1 MKSLIAAAALIT
13 LTSGLAQAGTW
24 TPGVDLR
31 EAAQSIRIESGRLTG
46 SLTAKE
52 AARLQDEQEHIRKIE
67 AKAKSDGVVTARE
80 RERIR
85 DAQNTAAQHIRKE
98 KTDGDRR

>member
-1 MKSLIAAAALIT
+1 MKLVSTAAVLLVASTTLAAA
-13 LTSGLAQAGTW
+13 GPW
-24 TPGVDLR
+24 TPGIDAR

-46 SLTAKE
+46 SLTARE
-52 AARLQDEQEHIRKIE
+52 AARLQDEQEHIRRME
-67 AKAKSDGVVTARE
+67 AKAKADGVVTERE

-85 DAQNTAAQHIRKE
+85 NAQNVAAQHIRKE

>member
-1 MKSLIAAAALIT
+1 MKLIATAAVLLVAG
-13 LTSGLAQAGTW
+13 TSLASAGTW
-24 TPGVDLR
+24 TPGIDAR

-52 AARLQDEQEHIRKIE
+52 AARLQEEQEHIRKLE
-67 AKAKSDGVVTARE
+67 AKAKADGVVSARE

-85 DAQNTAAQHIRKE
+85 DAQNLAAQHIRKE

>member
-1 MKSLIAAAALIT
+1 MKTVAFAAVLFASSASFAAA
-13 LTSGLAQAGTW
+13 GPW
-24 TPGVDLR
+24 TPGIDAR

-52 AARLQDEQEHIRKIE
+52 AARLQHEQEHIRRLE
-67 AKAKSDGVVTARE
+67 AKAKADGVVSARE
-80 RERIR
+80 RDRIR
-85 DAQNTAAQHIRKE
+85 TAQDHAAQHIRKE